1 MTLGFPKNNIILIR
15 YRYFFKNLFYVS
27 KPLVTVLIRMDRCGS
42 RQPFKCGSGSE
53 SETQVWTK
61 NMGSGRRDQ
70 KLKKGPATE
79 QVPVPWAFQEYKIK
93 HHMKHGHSL
102 IKFNNL
108 RVREPSVRLADLVR
122 EKYTCPVLCAGA
134 IRNVHIFTVPL
145 RDRRYQHPCTI
156 PLGSS
161 VHTSKQCSA
170 VRSCNMIRAP
180 IHCSAMR

>member
-1 MTLGFPKNNIILIR
+1 
-15 YRYFFKNLFYVS
+15 
-27 KPLVTVLIRMDRCGS
+27 MDRCGS

-134 IRNVHIFTVPL
+134 IRNVHIYSLFLCATGAINTHALFHWAAVCIQASTVPLCAAAIWYVHPFTVPL
-145 RDRRYQHPCTI
+145 CGNAIST
-156 PLGSS
+156 
-161 VHTSKQCSA
+161 VH
-170 VRSCNMIRAP
+170 
-180 IHCSAMR
+180 